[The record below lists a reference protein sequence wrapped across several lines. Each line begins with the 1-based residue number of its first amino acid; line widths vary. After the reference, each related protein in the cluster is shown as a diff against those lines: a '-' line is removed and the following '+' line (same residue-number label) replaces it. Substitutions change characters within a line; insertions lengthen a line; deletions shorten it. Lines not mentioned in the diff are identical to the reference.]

1 MPPRPR
7 RVRDPRGRVYQRQT
21 RRTRV
26 TQRYARVARVWR
38 TRFLH
43 SLGWNEAQ
51 FGPPHWPLLPYSVE
65 LTTARQRRTLRRHR
79 RQSQRAAVMAL
90 HRNNMPPDV
99 IANIRSFLEPADL
112 S

>member
-1 MPPRPR
+1 MRSRRFPRVNPF
-7 RVRDPRGRVYQRQT
+7 YNT
-21 RRTRV
+21 RRTLV
-26 TQRYARVARVWR
+26 TQRYARVARRWYVN
-38 TRFLH
+38 LH
-43 SLGWNEAQ
+43 ARYGV
-51 FGPPHWPLLPYSVE
+51 PLPSPARPLPYSVE
-65 LTTARQRRTLRRHR
+65 HTTARQRRTVRRHR